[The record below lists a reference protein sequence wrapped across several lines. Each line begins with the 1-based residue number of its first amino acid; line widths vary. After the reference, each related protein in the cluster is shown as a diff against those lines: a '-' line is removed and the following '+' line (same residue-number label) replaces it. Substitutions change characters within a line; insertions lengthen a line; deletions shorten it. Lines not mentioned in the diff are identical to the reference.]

1 MSFFFENT
9 PIENGYY
16 SIPDLPLFS
25 IVGSS
30 NITAKLSY
38 IHNGSDVI
46 VFIGSYT
53 PGGNNRIEIDFKDIL
68 SALFENAK
76 PQMSADT
83 FVQPKFVRD
92 IKVEISDNEVSV
104 ERKFHVLNIN
114 AHCASDIIDMDILS
128 KMFLTWQPLVKDTTL
143 NSPEFLTY
151 YYSNAGE
158 KLIAQ
163 FYYTDGTSELVT
175 LYRWDGNF
183 PAVTHNVSPAL
194 VLAASYIPSEHKMPF
209 YDIYVAD
216 SSGSRIS
223 MMQRYVLKHATELYK
238 HYLFYNSLGGLDT
251 LTATGQLTD
260 SAKVSFN
267 IAQTSLGLISLD
279 NGDDHIEYSQNTG
292 YFSNDYI
299 KFLKDFI
306 LSKKEKYIVENGN
319 CRKIV
324 VTESDNSFSDKDNM
338 VSFSFKYRKDNDKPE
353 IADIY
358 INQELIVENPL
369 PVMPLN
375 IPGKTIIVN
384 NNVVPCSSNP
394 IECTMNSV
402 LLHIESVGSV
412 FIYQSSDLISWTIID
427 AASSNGRVSMAFE
440 DLVVGTYLKVE
451 SDKPITHIEAI
462 FSHADKTL
470 MLWDNADGWEN
481 TTMWI

>member
-1 MSFFFENT
+1 MSFFLENT

-16 SIPDLPLFS
+16 SIPDLPSFS

-38 IHNGSDVI
+38 IHNGDAVL
-46 VFIGSYT
+46 VFSSSYV
-53 PGGNNRIEIDFKDIL
+53 PGRSNRIEIDFKDIL
-68 SALFENAK
+68 TALFKNAE
-76 PQMSADT
+76 PQMSSDAFAQST
-83 FVQPKFVRD
+83 FIRD
-92 IKVEISDNEVSV
+92 ISVKILDNDGSV

-114 AHCASDIIDMDILS
+114 AHCTSDIINILS
-128 KMFLTWQPLVKDTTL
+128 KRFLTQQPSSKETTIY
-143 NSPEFLTY
+143 SPEFLTY
-151 YYSNAGE
+151 LYSGAGE
-158 KLIAQ
+158 KLVAQ

-175 LYRWDGNF
+175 LYRWDGTYQ
-183 PAVTHNVSPAL
+183 AITHNVSPAL

-223 MMQRYVLKHATELYK
+223 MKQRYVLKHATGHDK

-251 LTATGQLTD
+251 LIATGSLTD
-260 SAKVSFN
+260 KAEVNFD
-267 IAQTSLGLISLD
+267 IAQTSLGMISLD
-279 NGDDHIEYSQNTG
+279 NSDDHVEYGQNSG
-292 YFSNDYI
+292 YFSNEYLS
-299 KFLKDFI
+299 FLKDFI
-306 LSKKEKYIVENGN
+306 LSKKKKYIVEEGICKN
-319 CRKIV
+319 IV
-324 VTESDNSFSDKDNM
+324 ITECDNSFTNIDNM
-338 VSFSFKYRKDNDKPE
+338 VSFSFGYRKDNDKTE
-353 IADIY
+353 IKDID
-358 INQELIVENPL
+358 INQELIAENLL
-369 PVMPLN
+369 PGMPFVPSKV
-375 IPGKTIIVN
+375 I
-384 NNVVPCSSNP
+384 NVSEP

-402 LLHIESVGSV
+402 LLHIDSVGNV
-412 FIYQSSDLISWTIID
+412 YIYKSADLQSWTLID
-427 AASSNGRVSMAFE
+427 TAAANGTISIAFE

>member
-16 SIPDLPLFS
+16 SIPDLPSFS

-83 FVQPKFVRD
+83 FVQSKFVRD

-104 ERKFHVLNIN
+104 EKKFHVLNIN
-114 AHCASDIIDMDILS
+114 AHCASDIINILS
-128 KMFLTWQPLVKDTTL
+128 KSFLTQQPSTKETTIY
-143 NSPEFLTY
+143 SPEFLTY

-158 KLIAQ
+158 KLVAQ
-163 FYYTDGTSELVT
+163 FYHYDKTSELVT

-223 MMQRYVLKHATELYK
+223 IMQRYVLKHATELDK

-260 SAKVSFN
+260 SAKVNFD
-267 IAQTSLGLISLD
+267 IALTSSGLISLD
-279 NGDDHIEYSQNTG
+279 NSDDHIEYSQNTG

-384 NNVVPCSSNP
+384 NNVIPYSSNP

-427 AASSNGRVSMAFE
+427 AASSNGRISMAFE

-451 SDKPITHIEAI
+451 SGKPITHIEAI

-470 MLWDNADGWEN
+470 MLWDNTDGWEN
-481 TTMWI
+481 LTMWK

>member
-16 SIPDLPLFS
+16 SIPDLPSFS

-83 FVQPKFVRD
+83 FVQSKFVRD

-104 ERKFHVLNIN
+104 SKKFHVLNIN
-114 AHCASDIIDMDILS
+114 AHCASDIINILS
-128 KMFLTWQPLVKDTTL
+128 KSFLTQQPSTKETTIY
-143 NSPEFLTY
+143 SPEFLTY

-158 KLIAQ
+158 KLVAQ
-163 FYYTDGTSELVT
+163 FYHEDKTSELVT

-183 PAVTHNVSPAL
+183 PAITHNVSPAL

-223 MMQRYVLKHATELYK
+223 MMQRYVLKHATELDK
-238 HYLFYNSLGGLDT
+238 HYVFYNSLGGLDT

-260 SAKVSFN
+260 SAKVNFD

-306 LSKKEKYIVENGN
+306 LSKKEKYIVEEGICKN
-319 CRKIV
+319 IV
-324 VTESDNSFSDKDNM
+324 ITECDNSFTNKDNL
-338 VSFSFKYRKDNDKPE
+338 VSFSFSYRKDNDNPE

-375 IPGKTIIVN
+375 IPGKRIIVK

-402 LLHIESVGSV
+402 LLYITSVGNV
-412 FIYQSSDLISWTIID
+412 YIYQSADLQSWTLID
-427 AASSNGRVSMAFE
+427 TAAANGTISIAFE

-470 MLWDNADGWEN
+470 MLWDNSDGWEN
-481 TTMWI
+481 ITMWK

>member
-1 MSFFFENT
+1 MSFFLENT

-16 SIPDLPLFS
+16 SIPDLPSFS

-83 FVQPKFVRD
+83 FVQSKFVRSV
-92 IKVEISDNEVSV
+92 KVEISDNEVSV

-114 AHCASDIIDMDILS
+114 AHCASDIINILS
-128 KMFLTWQPLVKDTTL
+128 KSFLTQQPNTKETTIY
-143 NSPEFLTY
+143 SPEFLTY
-151 YYSNAGE
+151 FYSGAGE
-158 KLIAQ
+158 KLVAQ
-163 FYYTDGTSELVT
+163 FYHEDKTSELVT

-223 MMQRYVLKHATELYK
+223 MMQRYVLKHATELDK
-238 HYLFYNSLGGLDT
+238 HYVFYNSLGGLDT

-299 KFLKDFI
+299 KFFKDFI

-338 VSFSFKYRKDNDKPE
+338 VSFSFKYRKDNDKTE
-353 IADIY
+353 VKN
-358 INQELIVENPL
+358 ININKDLITENL
-369 PVMPLN
+369 LTGMPFVPSKV
-375 IPGKTIIVN
+375 I
-384 NNVVPCSSNP
+384 NVGEP

-402 LLHIESVGSV
+402 LLHITSVGNV
-412 FIYQSSDLISWTIID
+412 YIYQSADLQSWTLID
-427 AASSNGRVSMAFE
+427 TAAANGTISIAFE

-451 SDKPITHIEAI
+451 SNKPIKHIEAI

>member
-9 PIENGYY
+9 PIENGCY
-16 SIPDLPLFS
+16 SIPDLPSFS

-38 IHNGSDVI
+38 IHNGSAVL
-46 VFIGSYT
+46 VFSGSYV
-53 PGGNNRIEIDFKDIL
+53 PGGSNRIEIDFKDIL
-68 SALFENAK
+68 SALLENAD
-76 PQMSADT
+76 PQLSSEA
-83 FVQPKFVRD
+83 FVQSKFVRD
-92 IKVEISDNEVSV
+92 IKVEISDKENSV
-104 ERKFHVLNIN
+104 ERNFHILNID
-114 AHCASDIIDMDILS
+114 AHCTSDIINILS
-128 KMFLTWQPLVKDTTL
+128 KRFLTQQPNTKETTIY
-143 NSPEFLTY
+143 SPEFLTY

-158 KLIAQ
+158 KLVAQ
-163 FYYTDGTSELVT
+163 FYHYYKTSELVT

-223 MMQRYVLKHATELYK
+223 MMQRYVLKHATELDK

-260 SAKVSFN
+260 SAKVNFD

-319 CRKIV
+319 YRKIV

-338 VSFSFKYRKDNDKPE
+338 VSFSFKYRKDNDNPE

-369 PVMPLN
+369 PVMPFVPSKV
-375 IPGKTIIVN
+375 I
-384 NNVVPCSSNP
+384 NVGEP

-402 LLHIESVGSV
+402 LLHITSVGNV
-412 FIYQSSDLISWTIID
+412 YIYQSADLQSWTLID
-427 AASSNGRVSMAFE
+427 TAATNGTISMALE

-451 SDKPITHIEAI
+451 SDKPITHIEAT

>member
-16 SIPDLPLFS
+16 SIPDLPSFS

-83 FVQPKFVRD
+83 FVQSKFVRD
-92 IKVEISDNEVSV
+92 IKVEISDNEASV

-114 AHCASDIIDMDILS
+114 AHCASDIINILS
-128 KMFLTWQPLVKDTTL
+128 KSFLTQQPSTKETTIY
-143 NSPEFLTY
+143 SPEFLTY
-151 YYSNAGE
+151 FYSGAGE
-158 KLIAQ
+158 KLVAQ
-163 FYYTDGTSELVT
+163 FYHEDKTSELVT

-183 PAVTHNVSPAL
+183 PAVTHNVSPSL

-223 MMQRYVLKHATELYK
+223 MMQRYVLKHATELDK

-260 SAKVSFN
+260 SAKVSFD
-267 IAQTSLGLISLD
+267 IALTSSGLISLD
-279 NGDDHIEYSQNTG
+279 NSDDHIEYSQNTG

-324 VTESDNSFSDKDNM
+324 VTESDNSFSNKDNM
-338 VSFSFKYRKDNDKPE
+338 VSFSFNFRKDNDNPE

-481 TTMWI
+481 ITMWK

>member
-1 MSFFFENT
+1 MSFFLENT
-9 PIENGYY
+9 PKENGYY
-16 SIPDLPLFS
+16 SIPDLPSFS
-25 IVGSS
+25 IVGGS

-38 IHNGSDVI
+38 IHNGSAVL
-46 VFIGSYT
+46 VFSGSYV
-53 PGGNNRIEIDFKDIL
+53 PGGSNRIEIDFKDIL
-68 SALFENAK
+68 SALLENAE
-76 PQMSADT
+76 PQLSSEA
-83 FVQPKFVRD
+83 FVQSKFVRD
-92 IKVEISDNEVSV
+92 IKVEISDTENSV
-104 ERKFHVLNIN
+104 ERNFHILNID
-114 AHCASDIIDMDILS
+114 AHCTSDIINILS
-128 KMFLTWQPLVKDTTL
+128 KRFLTQQPNTKETTIYT
-143 NSPEFLTY
+143 PEFLTY
-151 YYSNAGE
+151 LHSVAGE
-158 KLIAQ
+158 KLVAQ
-163 FYYTDGTSELVT
+163 FYYEDKTSELVT

-223 MMQRYVLKHATELYK
+223 MMQRYVLKHATELDK

-260 SAKVSFN
+260 STKVSLD
-267 IAQTSLGLISLD
+267 IALTSSGLISLD

-324 VTESDNSFSDKDNM
+324 ITESDNSFSDKDNM

-412 FIYQSSDLISWTIID
+412 LVYQSSDLISWTIID